1 MTPYDVVVIGG
12 GPAGITA
19 ALYLCRAGLNVA
31 LVEMLALG
39 GQVLRQDE
47 VDNYPGF
54 PKGIAGWE
62 LVDLLAASLEGLR
75 LDRYADAVTEWTY
88 APGASTFVVGKEQLV
103 ARAVI
108 LCTGAKPKTL
118 GLPGE
123 ARLVGRGLSYC
134 ALCDGNF
141 FKDQVVAVVG
151 GGNVA
156 LREALYLAKIVK
168 HLYLVYRH
176 EQFRAVERLQSQIRA
191 VATVEVLLGHSL
203 TGFVGTDM
211 LEGVTVVSEQTG
223 ENRLLEVDGLF
234 VFTGYDPQGDF
245 FPPQLVLDA
254 QGFVVTDNE
263 MQTSLPGVFAAGD
276 IRSKVCRQITSA
288 VGDGAMAATAALF
301 KFLE

>member
-1 MTPYDVVVIGG
+1 MMPYDVVVIGG

-151 GGNVA
+151 G
-156 LREALYLAKIVK
+156 
-168 HLYLVYRH
+168 
-176 EQFRAVERLQSQIRA
+176 
-191 VATVEVLLGHSL
+191 
-203 TGFVGTDM
+203 
-211 LEGVTVVSEQTG
+211 
-223 ENRLLEVDGLF
+223 
-234 VFTGYDPQGDF
+234 
-245 FPPQLVLDA
+245 
-254 QGFVVTDNE
+254 
-263 MQTSLPGVFAAGD
+263 
-276 IRSKVCRQITSA
+276 
-288 VGDGAMAATAALF
+288 AM
-301 KFLE
+301 